1 MAREA
6 KSDRLYLRVSERQRQ
21 VIGEAA
27 EATDKD
33 LTSFVLDAALVEAQ
47 RIVTDRRVFQVD
59 AAGWDDLIRRLEEPP
74 ALPSAKPRL
83 EKLLREPSVLE
94 R

>member
-21 VIGEAA
+21 AIGEAA
-27 EATDKD
+27 EAVDKD
-33 LTSFVLDAALVEAQ
+33 LTSFVLEAAMVEAQ
-47 RIVTDRRVFQVD
+47 RIVTERQIFPVD
-59 AAGWDDLIRRLEEPP
+59 AAGWAELSRRLEEPP
-74 ALPSAKPRL
+74 ALPSKKPRL
-83 EKLLREPSVLE
+83 KKLLREPSVLE